1 VFVFEAGGREG
12 DLVELYL
19 LLALLLLL
27 LLLVLRVLVLVYHD
41 ALLALCVAGQRAQ
54 LRLEGFCR
62 ESHRS
67 SQLFGTVLDPDRNH
81 CSLDQLALRS
91 LAKHQLNL
99 YY

>member
-1 VFVFEAGGREG
+1 MFVFEAGGREG

-41 ALLALCVAGQRAQ
+41 ALLALCVAAERVQ

-67 SQLFGTVLDPDRNH
+67 SQLFGIVLDPDRNH